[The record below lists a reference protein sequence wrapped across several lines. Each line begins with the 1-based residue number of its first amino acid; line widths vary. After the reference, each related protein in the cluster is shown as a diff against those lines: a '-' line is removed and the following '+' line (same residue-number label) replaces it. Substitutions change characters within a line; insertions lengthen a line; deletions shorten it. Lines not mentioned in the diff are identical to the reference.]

1 MVEFVEFVRIPK
13 DRIGVLIGDKG
24 CIKKEIEKRANVEI
38 KLDSETG
45 EVTIEKRGELEDPLL
60 PWIARDVVKAIGRG
74 FSPERA
80 FKLFEPGELLRI
92 IDLTEFGESPRS
104 IIRRK
109 GRIIGRNGRTRE
121 LIEELTGC
129 YISVH
134 GKTVSII
141 GNQDQIQDAEH
152 AIRSLCTGA
161 PHGAVYRFLERQRR
175 RKNRHEKPYLWV
187 QGEET

>member
-1 MVEFVEFVRIPK
+1 MIEFVRIPK
-13 DRIGVLIGDKG
+13 DRIGVLIGEKG
-24 CIKKEIEKRANVEI
+24 CIKKEIEKRAKVKI
-38 KLDSETG
+38 RLDSETG
-45 EVTIEKRGELEDPLL
+45 EVTIEAKENSEDPLL
-60 PWIARDVVKAIGRG
+60 PWIARDIVKAIGRG

-80 FKLFEPGELLRI
+80 FKLFEPGELFRI
-92 IDLTEFGESPRS
+92 IDLTEFGESPRA
-104 IIRRK
+104 IVRLR
-109 GRIIGRNGRTRE
+109 GRVIGRNGRTRE

-129 YISVH
+129 YISIH

-141 GNQDQIQDAEH
+141 GNQEQIQDAEH

-175 RKNRHEKPYLWV
+175 KRNRYEKQYLWV